1 MILLID
7 NYDSFTY
14 NLFQYLSELGAQVHV
29 VRNDAIS
36 IYGIKSL
43 DPNGIVV
50 SPGPCTPNEAGISNE
65 AIETFGDS
73 IPILGVCLGHQCIA
87 QVYGGVIEVAKE
99 IMHGKTSMI
108 EHDGIGLFEGLS
120 NPLEAIRY
128 HSLIVNDT
136 SVPDVLEVS
145 AWTESDQI
153 MGLRHKQFP
162 VEGVQFHPESIMTTT
177 GHQLLSN
184 YLKRV
189 DAWNGGK

>member
-36 IYGIKSL
+36 IDGIKSL